1 MKRIDTLES
10 SHAKSSRIFFR
21 LLKFVWPFWDKYLL
35 IILLQIIQGTIH
47 ALPVL
52 FLSRLPVFIGSGRE
66 IDYIVFCLL
75 MLLPAFAF
83 RWIIFDSIL
92 YTIIWYLGVK
102 LSLKFRQVLYHK
114 MQLLSLSFYQSRPIG
129 EHLYRA
135 NADIDSV
142 MPLLNSAS
150 GLPGLISSLYQTILI
165 AYLVS
170 IAGSEILFY
179 LTLVLIP
186 IYFSVHF
193 LYTIVRRLDF
203 KKRSHAQEV
212 TTVLRESIAGI
223 RVIKAFDR
231 TQFTIHRYF
240 QKLARFYRSI
250 QAAYF
255 MQIFADQV
263 RVSPIHIL
271 WPLSLPFFAYLA
283 MKEKIPI
290 LTWGSIV
297 FFSRAMLFYLD
308 GTYSFFQRI
317 RLFLVPAE
325 RLFDTIDIEPEFQ
338 EPPDA
343 IRIKNMPG
351 EIIFNNVSFS
361 YTQNHPILKNI
372 SFHIKPGQKLALV
385 GPSGAG
391 KSTIC
396 NLLLRLY
403 QPDSGEISVDGLNLQ
418 RLHISSFRSLVGV
431 ILQETFLFNGTISDN
446 IRYAGPDASDA
457 AIIAAAKA
465 AEIHEAI
472 LAMPGGY
479 EMDIA
484 EGTNLSGG
492 QKQRLAIA
500 RTLIKQPKLLILDEA
515 TSSLD
520 PPTENA
526 FFGTLRQHFKNMTT
540 IIISHRLGP
549 VIDADEILVLD
560 NGEIVE
566 RGKHDQLMQN
576 RKLYYNLFQQELKQP
591 PTKER
596 IG

>member
-1 MKRIDTLES
+1 M
-10 SHAKSSRIFFR
+10 
-21 LLKFVWPFWDKYLL
+21 
-35 IILLQIIQGTIH
+35 
-47 ALPVL
+47 PVL
-52 FLSRLPVFIGSGRE
+52 FLSRLPVFIASGQE
-66 IDYIVFCLL
+66 IDYIIFCLL
-75 MLLPAFAF
+75 MLLPAFVF

-92 YTIIWYLGVK
+92 YTLIWYLGVK
-102 LSLKFRQVLYHK
+102 LSLEFRQKLYHQ
-114 MQLLSLSFYQSRPIG
+114 MQLLPLSFYQSRSIG

-142 MPLLNSAS
+142 MPLLNSSS
-150 GLPGLISSLYQTILI
+150 GLPGLISSLYQTILM

-203 KKRSHAQEV
+203 KKRSRAQDV
-212 TTVLRESIAGI
+212 TAVLRESIAGI

-231 TQFTIHRYF
+231 TQFVIHRYF
-240 QKLARFYRSI
+240 HKLARFYRST

-283 MKEKIPI
+283 MIDKIPV

-325 RLFDTIDIEPEFQ
+325 RLFETIDIEPEFQ
-338 EPPDA
+338 ELPNA
-343 IRIKNMPG
+343 IRIRSLKG
-351 EIIFNNVSFS
+351 EIEFKNVTFS
-361 YTQNHPILKNI
+361 YQKNQPILKNI
-372 SFHIKPGQKLALV
+372 SFSIKPGQKLAIV

-403 QPDSGEISVDGLNLQ
+403 LPDSGEIKIDGLNLQ
-418 RLHISSFRSLVGV
+418 DLHINSFRSRLGV
-431 ILQETFLFNGTISDN
+431 ILQDTFLFDGTIREN
-446 IRYAGPDASDA
+446 ISYANPVSTLEM
-457 AIIAAAKA
+457 IIEAAKSA
-465 AEIHEAI
+465 GIHEAI
-472 LAMPGGY
+472 LEMPGGY
-479 EMDIA
+479 AMDVA
-484 EGTNLSGG
+484 EGTNISGG

-500 RTLIKQPKLLILDEA
+500 RAFIKNPDILILDEA
-515 TSSLD
+515 TASLD
-520 PPTENA
+520 PSIENA
-526 FFGTLRQHFKNMTT
+526 IFASLQQHFQNRTT
-540 IIISHRLGP
+540 IIISHRLHP
-549 VIDADEILVLD
+549 IINADEILVID
-560 NGEIVE
+560 QGEIVE
-566 RGKHDQLMQN
+566 RGQHDNLIQN
-576 RKLYYNLFQQELKQP
+576 RKLYYDLFQQELHQSHSQ
-591 PTKER
+591 ER
-596 IG
+596 IE